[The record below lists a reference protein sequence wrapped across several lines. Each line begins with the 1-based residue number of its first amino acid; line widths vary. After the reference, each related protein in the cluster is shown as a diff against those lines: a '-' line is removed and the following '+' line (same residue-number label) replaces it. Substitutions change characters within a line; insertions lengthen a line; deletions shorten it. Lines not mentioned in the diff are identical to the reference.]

1 MRPLT
6 GCTLV
11 GLECGLAGY
20 GGLWRAMA
28 GYGGLWRAMA
38 GYGGL
43 WQADSSP
50 ECTAAQAVFY
60 ALASPRWT
68 SYGALVTGSAS
79 LELVRSEEGTRDRM

>member
-1 MRPLT
+1 MRSLMRPLT

-38 GYGGL
+38 GYGRLTHRPSALRRKQFSMLLRHLDGL
-43 WQADSSP
+43 HTVRLS
-50 ECTAAQAVFY
+50 
-60 ALASPRWT
+60 LARRPWNW
-68 SYGALVTGSAS
+68 
-79 LELVRSEEGTRDRM
+79 

>member
-38 GYGGL
+38 GYGRL
-43 WQADSSP
+43 THRPSALRRKHF
-50 ECTAAQAVFY
+50 FY